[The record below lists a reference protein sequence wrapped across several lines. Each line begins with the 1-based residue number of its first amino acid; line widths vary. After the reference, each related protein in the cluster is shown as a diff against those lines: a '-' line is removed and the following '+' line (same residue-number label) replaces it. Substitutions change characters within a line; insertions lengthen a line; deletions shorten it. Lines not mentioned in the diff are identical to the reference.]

1 MPKQEPFSVQKK
13 SQGNYLGCEN
23 PRNYREFAAK
33 TSYKAVFLFL
43 ASALLLSVISA
54 PWNVSF
60 LAWVAL
66 VPFMLAC
73 SPQTGKLKVAIA
85 AGLVGFVYW
94 VGNLYWLWFVTAAGQ
109 IGVSA
114 YLAVFWVGLA
124 LGVRFARARRWP
136 LVVVAPV
143 LWVTAEALQGWLFTG
158 FGWRFLS
165 HSQYQ
170 NLTIIQIADIFGAA
184 GISFLIAMVNG
195 ILVDFITT
203 KNFRRT
209 LIWAD
214 IPVLAVALALF
225 YGHHKLGEYEK
236 VTKPGPVVA
245 AVQSNVPQDVK
256 EQGDRS
262 DEMFAELMVNSEV
275 AAQTGAK
282 LIVWP
287 ETMVQGLL
295 NPEILQIMDANS
307 QSNIFDR
314 ALRAHAKAGNTN
326 LLIGSTGGTIKAED
340 GLYKLDKRYNSAF
353 VYTSDGGKSTEVY
366 NKIHLVPFGEVVP
379 FKQSFPLLH
388 KLLMSFTPYDYDY
401 TLDYGRD
408 YTIFKVEGFSF
419 ATLICYEDVVP
430 YVARNFANGGGTKAV
445 DFLVNI
451 SNDGWF
457 VRYKNGKVLP
467 STELEQHMAVCV
479 FRAVENRVPILRSVN
494 TGISCIVDSNGRV
507 RNGYMAGWLAQN
519 YMERRAVRGWFA
531 DKLLLDSRVSFF
543 TRHGQILEISCGAV
557 TFLGLMLMISLSY
570 KNRKKA

>member
-1 MPKQEPFSVQKK
+1 MRRADR
-13 SQGNYLGCEN
+13 YLKLN
-23 PRNYREFAAK
+23 LKDFIK
-33 TSYKAVFLFL
+33 IV
-43 ASALLLSVISA
+43 ALMAISA
-54 PWNVSF
+54 AGLTVMWSPWNVSF

-73 SPQTGKLKVAIA
+73 SPETGKLKVAIA

-94 VGNLYWLWFVTAAGQ
+94 VCNLYWLWFVTGAGQ

-195 ILVDFITT
+195 ILADFITT

-209 LIWAD
+209 LMWAD
-214 IPVLAVALALF
+214 VPVLAVALTLF

-236 VTKPGPVVA
+236 VTRPGPVVA
-245 AVQSNVPQDVK
+245 AVQSNIPQDVK
-256 EQGDRS
+256 EQGDKS
-262 DEMFAELMVNSEV
+262 DEMFAELMVDSEV

-282 LIVWP
+282 LIAWP

-353 VYTSDGGKSTEVY
+353 VYTSDGGKSTKVY

-379 FKQSFPLLH
+379 FKQSFPALH

-408 YTIFKVEGFSF
+408 YTMFDIDNFSF

-430 YVARNFANGGGTKAV
+430 YMARNFVNDGSRGSKAV

-467 STELEQHMAVCV
+467 TTELEEHMAVCV

-494 TGISCIVDSNGRV
+494 TGISCIIDSNGRV
-507 RNGYMAGWLAQN
+507 RNGYMAGRMPQN

-531 DKLLLDSRVSFF
+531 DKLLLDSRLSFF

-557 TFLGLMLMISLSY
+557 TFLVLMLMISLSY
-570 KNRKKA
+570 KNRKTA